1 MQLPTNCSCVLFCTK
16 AHGAGILCRQV
27 FTKAISCLPVVK
39 QFLMLAVHRHQH
51 HHFSNGPAL
60 NQALGFNMCTYPNAF
75 CIAARSIMLAQ
86 TKQGFE
92 TKRMGPICLQHKAKL
107 HHDFLH
113 LQIMHAVPSKIPCGC
128 KNYQQRFFTC
138 EQSQHGC
145 QWKARCLAMYRSRMS
160 EVCKKH
166 ESPNL

>member
-1 MQLPTNCSCVLFCTK
+1 MLKDPKLADASKLESSSCTEAEMLLPTNCSCVLFCTK

-27 FTKAISCLPVVK
+27 FTKAISSLPVVK

-75 CIAARSIMLAQ
+75 CIAARSVMLAQ

-145 QWKARCLAMYRSRMS
+145 Q
-160 EVCKKH
+160 
-166 ESPNL
+166 